1 MRRKTITVMGVRY
14 VVLTFF
20 VIFTAFP
27 FYFMLISSFKSDVD
41 LYNKDFNPFIFNYD
55 DRPRTLELGLAQSPT
70 LYNYE
75 YLLTKTEYPTFILNS
90 LIIGLVVVMITLILA
105 VPAAYSLARVA
116 GNWGE
121 RLGITMFLVYL
132 IPPTLLFIPM
142 SRVITFLGLRNTIL
156 GLIVVY
162 PTFTVPFCTW
172 LLMGFMKSIPADLEE
187 QAMVDGY
194 TRLEAIWRV
203 MIPLAVPGIL
213 TVIVFAFT
221 LTTHEYIYALAF
233 VSSNSQKVI
242 STGITSTLIL
252 GDVLYWQR
260 ILAAGILVA
269 VPVSLVY
276 NFFLDRF
283 VQGFTLGAVKG

>member
-1 MRRKTITVMGVRY
+1 MRRNTITVMGVRY
-14 VVLTFF
+14 IVLTFF

-41 LYNKDFNPFIFNYD
+41 LYNRSFNPLVFNYSEIAES
-55 DRPRTLELGLAQSPT
+55 RGLTQSPT
-70 LYNYE
+70 LEHYE
-75 YLLTKTEYPTFILNS
+75 YLFAQTDYVRFITNS
-90 LIIGLVVVMITLILA
+90 LIIGVAVVIITLLFA
-105 VPAAYSLARVA
+105 VPASYSLARLA

-121 RLGITMFLVYL
+121 RLGIMMFLVYL
-132 IPPTLLFIPM
+132 VPPTLLFIPM
-142 SRVITFLGLRNTIL
+142 SRVIAILGLRNSIL
-156 GLIVVY
+156 SLIVVY
-162 PTFTVPFCTW
+162 PTFTIPFCTW
-172 LLMGFMKSIPADLEE
+172 LLMGFMKSIPADLEA

-203 MIPLAVPGIL
+203 MIPLALPGIL
-213 TVIVFAFT
+213 TVVVFAFT

-233 VSSNSQKVI
+233 ISSNSQKVI

-252 GDVLYWQR
+252 GDVLFWQR
-260 ILAAGILVA
+260 IMAAGIMVA
-269 VPVSLVY
+269 VPVSIVY